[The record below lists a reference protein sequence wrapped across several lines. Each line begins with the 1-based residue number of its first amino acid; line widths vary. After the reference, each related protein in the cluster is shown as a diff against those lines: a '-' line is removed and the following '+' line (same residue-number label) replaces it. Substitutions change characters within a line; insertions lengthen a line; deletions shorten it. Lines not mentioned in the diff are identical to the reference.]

1 MAVRVSL
8 IADEP
13 TGCDHCHKNTG
24 TVLFAFKFTEPANN
38 IRCQLWLHKDCLTE
52 LIEKLWMLEAK
63 QVATKGMKLI
73 KGKHETY

>member
-13 TGCDHCHKNTG
+13 TGCDHCHKDTG
-24 TVLFAFKFTEPANN
+24 AVLFAFKFVEPANN
-38 IRCQLWLHKDCLTE
+38 IRCQLWLHKDCLAE

-63 QVATKGMKLI
+63 QANGMKLI